1 MFPLMCPSA
10 RHPPPADIYEPL
22 LEALSFGQQSLN
34 YPQFDPALSAACVI
48 NPRFDFRETHD
59 AYHLDG
65 ELPGLTQKDIDI
77 EFSDS
82 HTLVIKGRTEREY
95 HRTEPENVTEKAED
109 DNNTENDNKDV
120 KKDSHRY
127 RARERIFG
135 EFRRTFSFT
144 SQVNQDAVKA
154 SLKNGVL
161 SIHVPKAIT
170 TVAKKVVIE

>member
-10 RHPPPADIYEPL
+10 RQSTLAELYEPI
-22 LEALSFGQQSLN
+22 LEALAFGQRLDDSQYN
-34 YPQFDPALSAACVI
+34 PASSGAFVV
-48 NPRFDFRETHD
+48 NPRFDFRETND

-65 ELPGLTQKDIDI
+65 ELPGLTQEDIDI

-82 HTLVIKGRTEREY
+82 QTLVIKGRTEHKY
-95 HRTEPENVTEKAED
+95 DHTELENMTEKAED
-109 DNNTENDNKDV
+109 AKNTENDNKDV
-120 KKDSHRY
+120 KKDSHHY

-154 SLKNGVL
+154 SLNNGVL
-161 SIHVPKAIT
+161 SIHVPKANT
-170 TVAKKVVIE
+170 AVAKKVFIQ